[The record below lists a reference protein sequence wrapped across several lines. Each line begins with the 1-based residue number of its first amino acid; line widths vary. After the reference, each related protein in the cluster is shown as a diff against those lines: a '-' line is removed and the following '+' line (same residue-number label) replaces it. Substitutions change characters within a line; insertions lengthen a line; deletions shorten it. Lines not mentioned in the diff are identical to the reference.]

1 MVVSGFAQAWD
12 LVCNHLSPSQPLKQD
27 ARERPPKQQTVVLT
41 VLDTAESKSRSQHHA
56 ALYRHRPHLQGT
68 NPAAGSLP
76 RGHSTRDWGFSTGTV
91 GPGSPANIRLHRG
104 TVAGFPSALCLC
116 SPGQTFCLP
125 HPSGTGGWW
134 QDCPRPTPWAV
145 VLGLASFRAVPHS
158 RPLPCSVIWLFKALD
173 FDSSVSVLPAHTS
186 PHPLRLRMP

>member
-1 MVVSGFAQAWD
+1 MALAFYFSTDSGLGHVCSSGTSCLVVSGCAQAWD
-12 LVCNHLSPSQPLKQD
+12 LVCNHRSPSQPLKQD
-27 ARERPPKQQTVVLT
+27 AREWLPKQQTVVLT

-91 GPGSPANIRLHRG
+91 GPGIPANIRLHRG
-104 TVAGFPSALCLC
+104 TVTGFPSALCLC
-116 SPGQTFCLP
+116 SPGQTFYLP

-134 QDCPRPTPWAV
+134 QDCPRPTP
-145 VLGLASFRAVPHS
+145 LGRGPGSSFFLS
-158 RPLPCSVIWLFKALD
+158 STPLPPPALLCCL
-173 FDSSVSVLPAHTS
+173 VV
-186 PHPLRLRMP
+186 